1 MFKNR
6 VLITLAG
13 VLCVCLLTGICLTG
27 CSNPENAVSS
37 VTESEVSDV
46 EWIDPSTVPDA
57 PDRELIDPSEKV
69 LLSDEWTLLSSRIA
83 PPSLECYAAFTVPRD
98 DPQEPDPYL
107 YVIQGKIVSEADLTS
122 PILDNPKQN
131 EVLKEKY
138 GGSGLQNETWYT
150 VDLEQVWYGDIPE
163 SQRQIDLWIGG
174 GKDSLITKPD
184 VGEEVVLFLYVQNG
198 EYTALDLEHGIF
210 TVNDDGTLYSF
221 SNLERFCK
229 YDGQPVQ
236 MLIDDLYQAIEEAQ
250 KFDDFN
256 QAISAS
262 REKYRNSS
270 D

>member
-1 MFKNR
+1 MFKKR
-6 VLITLAG
+6 ILIVFAG
-13 VLCVCLLTGICLTG
+13 VLCVCLLIGIFLTG
-27 CSNPENAVSS
+27 CSNPENAFSL
-37 VTESEVSDV
+37 VTESKVSER

-69 LLSDEWTLLSSRIA
+69 VLSDEGAPLASRIA
-83 PPSLECYAAFTVPRD
+83 PPSIGLYASLAVSKSRSPSID
-98 DPQEPDPYL
+98 L

-122 PILDNPKQN
+122 PILADPEQN
-131 EVLKEKY
+131 EALKEKY

-150 VDLEQVWYGDIPE
+150 VDLEQVWYGDIPA
-163 SQRQIDLWIGG
+163 SQQQIDLWISG

-184 VGEEVVLFLYVQNG
+184 AGEEVVLFLCMQNG

-236 MLIDDLYQAIEEAQ
+236 MLIDDFYQAIEEAQ

-256 QAISAS
+256 QAVSAS

-270 D
+270 E